1 MEALALPPSADG
13 GVPASTLQDDL
24 WALYEANGSY
34 ARLGKVLGV
43 SDVTALRWCRGEGA
57 PDGPLRERIVSV
69 AQALR
74 QQQVMR
80 RESTL
85 GLDAA
90 IEAVQLCSVIEQCES
105 IDEARMRAREIR
117 KRMGQRYIRPLKELI
132 A

>member
-1 MEALALPPSADG
+1 METSP
-13 GVPASTLQDDL
+13 TWRDDI

-43 SDVTALRWCRGEGA
+43 SDVTALRWCRGQGE
-57 PDGPLRERIVSV
+57 PDGPLRERVQSV

-74 QQQVMR
+74 RSQIIK

-90 IEAVQLCSVIEQCES
+90 IEAVQLCAVVEACETIE
-105 IDEARMRAREIR
+105 EARLKAREIR
-117 KRMGQRYIRPLKELI
+117 KRMGERYIGPLQELT